1 MTESTERPKDLPW
14 LTVARLPAAL
24 LVLLDHSS
32 DSALSGLGVGPVRDI
47 LKAFAHSGGLAVP
60 FFFILSGFILAH
72 SQGTRTIVEPRKFY
86 LARAARILPVYYL
99 GLLLCLPHFVLEA
112 AEICADHPGA
122 GGWARVAARV
132 VAVTGLVQTW
142 VPSMALAWNV
152 VAWSLACEAF
162 FYLLF
167 PFLFPRIRG
176 LRDGVLLTI
185 LGLSIVPMVGRFVL
199 FSIHPSLHLNFNPLV
214 RLPEFVAGIALAV
227 GFARGWRMPG
237 WTGLLAL
244 PGILWSL
251 SQQGEALQVPRLV
264 VLHAAYIA
272 SILWLGRSAGWH
284 SGAFRL
290 LVFLGQASFALYIL
304 HVGVYEYL
312 RLLFAPSVLLWWT
325 YLVLALALS
334 AAVFQWVETPGRRW
348 VLSRARS

>member
-1 MTESTERPKDLPW
+1 MTDSSERPKDLPW

-24 LVLLDHSS
+24 LVLLHHSS
-32 DSALSGLGVGPVRDI
+32 DSALGGLGDGPVRDI
-47 LKAFAHSGGLAVP
+47 LQALAHSGGLAVA

-72 SQGTRTIVEPRKFY
+72 SQGARTVVEPRKFY

-99 GLLLCLPHFVLEA
+99 GLLLCLPHFFLEA

-132 VAVTGLVQTW
+132 VAVSGLVQAW

-167 PFLFPRIRG
+167 PFLYPRMRG
-176 LRDGVLLTI
+176 LRDGVLLAI
-185 LGLSIVPMVGRFVL
+185 LGLSIVPMAGRFVL

-227 GFARGWRMPG
+227 GFARGWRLPG
-237 WTGLLAL
+237 WAGPVAVLV
-244 PGILWSL
+244 ILWSL
-251 SQQGEALQVPRLV
+251 PQEGTAFQGPRLLL
-264 VLHAAYIA
+264 LHAAYIA
-272 SILWLGRSAGWH
+272 SILGLARSAGWH

-312 RLLFAPSVLLWWT
+312 RLLFAPSVLLWWA
-325 YLVLALALS
+325 YLVMALALS
-334 AAVFQWVETPGRRW
+334 ATVFRWVETPGRRW